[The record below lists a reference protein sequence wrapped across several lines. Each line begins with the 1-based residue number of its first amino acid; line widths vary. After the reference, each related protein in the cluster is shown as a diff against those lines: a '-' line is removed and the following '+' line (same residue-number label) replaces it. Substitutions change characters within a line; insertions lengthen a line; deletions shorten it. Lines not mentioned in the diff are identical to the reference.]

1 MSHPRADLSKEV
13 TNFVSSVIVAGGSGM
28 RFGTR
33 KQFALLG
40 GRPVLEHTL
49 ETVLAVSDQVIVVV
63 PDDAVTSTHEALSTR
78 KDRSDGHV
86 LVVAGGATRAA
97 SVRAGLAAVEAEASV
112 VLVHD
117 AARPLATTAL
127 FDRVIDSVTQGAAA
141 AIPVVPVT
149 DSIRHVDGRVV
160 DRTSLRAVQTPQG
173 FRAEVLRSAHA
184 SGADAT
190 DDATLVG
197 DLGYDVA
204 TVDGE
209 PENRKLTV
217 SSDLTFAQAIVSER
231 AKEPRVTNS

>member
-149 DSIRHVDGRVV
+149 DSIL
-160 DRTSLRAVQTPQG
+160 SLI
-173 FRAEVLRSAHA
+173 H
-184 SGADAT
+184 
-190 DDATLVG
+190 
-197 DLGYDVA
+197 
-204 TVDGE
+204 
-209 PENRKLTV
+209 
-217 SSDLTFAQAIVSER
+217 I
-231 AKEPRVTNS
+231 